1 MKQIYSTFTNTNYGS
16 VGILTPMT
24 YSNGSPIHTGDIVS
38 VSHKYHPYLDSENVV
53 VYDNNEYFRMGLGGC
68 KFTNGEY
75 GDWKIVKYEKWNE
88 HNRDKVRDLIF
99 KPTDKVKLSINQ
111 CYKDSNINITK
122 TNITSVQI
130 RNPKYSTN
138 VSLINFYIGENE
150 LTISQAN
157 SIIKVMGLNY
167 ELTDSVD
174 WSSVAIGTEV
184 EIKIDKGD
192 CGWSYNCTFKEY
204 VKETNQ
210 IIVSN
215 GNKVEV
221 YNESEV
227 SLCN

>member
-1 MKQIYSTFTNTNYGS
+1 MIIHCTTIEQIKDVITTEGLNFYTPPRAMLEDFKDKLCINTKGGYGTFT
-16 VGILTPMT
+16 T
-24 YSNGSPIHTGDIVS
+24 YVGDIIS
-38 VSHKYHPYLDSENVV
+38 YSE
-53 VYDNNEYFRMGLGGC
+53 
-68 KFTNGEY
+68 
-75 GDWKIVKYEKWNE
+75 WKSG
-88 HNRDKVRDLIF
+88 

-138 VSLINFYIGENE
+138 VSLINFYIGEND

-174 WSSVAIGTEV
+174 WSSVDIGTE
-184 EIKIDKGD
+184 IKLKIDKGD

-210 IIVSN
+210 IIVFN

-221 YNESEV
+221 YNQSEV
-227 SLCN
+227 SLFN

>member
-1 MKQIYSTFTNTNYGS
+1 MIIHCTTIEQIKDVITTEGLNFYTPPRAMLEDCKDKLCINTKGGYGT
-16 VGILTPMT
+16 LTT
-24 YSNGSPIHTGDIVS
+24 YVGDIIS
-38 VSHKYHPYLDSENVV
+38 YSE
-53 VYDNNEYFRMGLGGC
+53 
-68 KFTNGEY
+68 
-75 GDWKIVKYEKWNE
+75 WKSG
-88 HNRDKVRDLIF
+88 

-138 VSLINFYIGENE
+138 VSLINFYIGEND

-174 WSSVAIGTEV
+174 WSSVDIGTE
-184 EIKIDKGD
+184 IKLKIDKGD
-192 CGWSYNCTFKEY
+192 CGWSFNCTFKEY

-210 IIVSN
+210 IIVFN

-221 YNESEV
+221 YNQSEV
-227 SLCN
+227 SLFN

>member
-1 MKQIYSTFTNTNYGS
+1 MIIHCTTIEQIKDVITTEGLNFYTPPRAMLEDFKDKLCINTKGGYGT
-16 VGILTPMT
+16 LTT
-24 YSNGSPIHTGDIVS
+24 YVGDIIS
-38 VSHKYHPYLDSENVV
+38 YSE
-53 VYDNNEYFRMGLGGC
+53 
-68 KFTNGEY
+68 
-75 GDWKIVKYEKWNE
+75 WKSG
-88 HNRDKVRDLIF
+88 

-138 VSLINFYIGENE
+138 VSLINFYIGEND

-174 WSSVAIGTEV
+174 WSSVDIGTE
-184 EIKIDKGD
+184 IKLKIDKGD
-192 CGWSYNCTFKEY
+192 CGWSFNCTFKEY

-210 IIVSN
+210 IIVFN

-221 YNESEV
+221 YNQSEV
-227 SLCN
+227 SLFN

>member
-1 MKQIYSTFTNTNYGS
+1 MIIHCTTIEQIKDVIATERIKFNTHPKVMLNDFGDKLCINTKGGYGT
-16 VGILTPMT
+16 LTT
-24 YSNGSPIHTGDIVS
+24 YVGDIIS
-38 VSHKYHPYLDSENVV
+38 YSE
-53 VYDNNEYFRMGLGGC
+53 
-68 KFTNGEY
+68 
-75 GDWKIVKYEKWNE
+75 WKSG
-88 HNRDKVRDLIF
+88 
-99 KPTDKVKLSINQ
+99 KPTDKVKLSINR
-111 CYKDSNINITK
+111 CYKDSNITITK
-122 TNITSVQI
+122 TNTTSVQI

-138 VSLINFYIGENE
+138 VSLINFYIGEND

-210 IIVSN
+210 IIVFN